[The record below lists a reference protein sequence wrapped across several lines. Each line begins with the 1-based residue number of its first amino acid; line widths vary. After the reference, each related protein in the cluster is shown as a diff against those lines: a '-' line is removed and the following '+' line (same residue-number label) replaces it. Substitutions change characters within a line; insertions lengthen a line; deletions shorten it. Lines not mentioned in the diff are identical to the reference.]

1 MPLLLL
7 LLCWSGQPGLCI
19 YTRQSP
25 CLKSSMLVILFL
37 STKQRNMQAKG
48 NDLDGIERLKAEL
61 DSSSFKNNP
70 EVLTAYVR

>member
-1 MPLLLL
+1 M
-7 LLCWSGQPGLCI
+7 GQA
-19 YTRQSP
+19 SP
-25 CLKSSMLVILFL
+25 VYACTKGSSVWTVSILVILFL

>member
-1 MPLLLL
+1 
-7 LLCWSGQPGLCI
+7 
-19 YTRQSP
+19 
-25 CLKSSMLVILFL
+25 MLVILFL